1 MASFSS
7 RTTIRARRPPWLG
20 LFTQRDRHAVWRNF
34 LLRGEPTV
42 PRELKLCQGDRL
54 DGWVTSFYN
63 ESQPVRLQG
72 GETQDRYGNPIGR
85 QGGARSP
92 QNRRSA
98 SSERKAE
105 SENADAFDWSAADGV
120 VRGRRVFPDDQ
131 QAQSMGENAS
141 SVAVQSRLCYFRP
154 LRDGDLLSYEF
165 LYEPGQTMVHPALD
179 RLVFLCEPGG
189 VRLHWMTDAN
199 DSAAL
204 AADNVV
210 EEPENRRGPKALP
223 LLVGKWNAIKL
234 STPGG
239 KALLELNGQTIY
251 ERPLEPDLT
260 RQFSFFHYKD
270 QTAAQARNVV
280 LRGRWPEAISA
291 DLKAD
296 LTARGG
302 AVDSVAARRARR
314 ALIDESFY
322 AFEAGRVLEAARKL
336 SPKERYERLAGWVLA
351 APDRPVWRLSG
362 EFSPSFAAP
371 SIVKGAGTGSA
382 EGARDSTKGGTAGRV
397 ETGGEIHAPALE
409 LIAAAQAIGRLDE
422 LTERVRS
429 AKAEGG
435 TESPEFVRGRLA
447 LMGLIQITR
456 GDDAGAL
463 ETMNAIEA
471 PFEKV
476 EPDAPVYVR
485 WPELLLTSKAIE
497 RPALRP
503 RAAKLREIL
512 FDQQRVRRR
521 ADGPYQIFGVHWEQ
535 MLSHEHARS
544 HLLTLRDQDKAAG
557 RAAPGGDLGAPGWS
571 RVTHTRAETR
581 GQGRPTAQWDT
592 HDGEI
597 KHWPGHDVDMMYL
610 NVPLRGDFQLDCE
623 LSRVGQRIR
632 VMYGGIGVAPGNDP
646 KTLER
651 FALGAAPSEQIL
663 NPPLEKL
670 GDWYPF
676 RLVVKGGRVQA
687 FVNGR
692 SVYELAISADSDPW
706 LSLVCH
712 GTETGA
718 CARSRSRALRR
729 FRGSSG
735 FRYFPT

>member
-1 MASFSS
+1 MRPCGARDCGFREALSDRAKGRSRPGLARVRAELAGAVARKQGASDVLDSANLASWHAANAGFGYQTAGGWSPNYWTAQDGLVAHLAGSDVDLLLFDYPLTGTYEFSVDAYEGPWAEAALTHNGLLLEPAS
-7 RTTIRARRPPWLG
+7 GEGNSQISQVGTFHLIHLPWRMNRKSAFNTMTVQVSPRKVRYLVNGQLFFEDDDPSPTAPWLG

-456 GDDAGAL
+456 GDDAGA
-463 ETMNAIEA
+463 A
-471 PFEKV
+471 
-476 EPDAPVYVR
+476 
-485 WPELLLTSKAIE
+485 
-497 RPALRP
+497 
-503 RAAKLREIL
+503 
-512 FDQQRVRRR
+512 
-521 ADGPYQIFGVHWEQ
+521 
-535 MLSHEHARS
+535 
-544 HLLTLRDQDKAAG
+544 
-557 RAAPGGDLGAPGWS
+557 
-571 RVTHTRAETR
+571 
-581 GQGRPTAQWDT
+581 
-592 HDGEI
+592 
-597 KHWPGHDVDMMYL
+597 
-610 NVPLRGDFQLDCE
+610 
-623 LSRVGQRIR
+623 
-632 VMYGGIGVAPGNDP
+632 
-646 KTLER
+646 
-651 FALGAAPSEQIL
+651 
-663 NPPLEKL
+663 
-670 GDWYPF
+670 
-676 RLVVKGGRVQA
+676 
-687 FVNGR
+687 
-692 SVYELAISADSDPW
+692 
-706 LSLVCH
+706 
-712 GTETGA
+712 
-718 CARSRSRALRR
+718 
-729 FRGSSG
+729 
-735 FRYFPT
+735 